1 MVDPII
7 TPAVVAAPAA
17 ASGLSATTVALGM
30 GGLAVG
36 GGLLWYIMREKAAQ
50 AARARHPYGV
60 EDPYAPAPGQRP
72 LQGGI
77 PGSAA
82 RPGGAQGRQ
91 GPSDVELGLG
101 VASASI
107 PLLGQFASALASAF
121 KGGSKK
127 PPQPGDPN
135 FMGPVRPAGSGLPQS
150 EIRWTPDLVDAR
162 QAAINE
168 GLTGLDY
175 QNRGLDEGWISNE
188 EYQRYMEQHGDTS
201 DAGGMLWTDEML
213 QARLAAQDEGLT
225 GLDYQNRGLDEGW
238 ISNEEYQRYMEQHA
252 DAYDYGYGPGVEPS
266 SEQEYGD
273 NTIRAWDDFSDV
285 TGDVSQADAEQ
296 YDRLAAGG
304 FAPTT
309 AEDGGG
315 FWDFLPW

>member
-188 EYQRYMEQHGDTS
+188 EYQRYMEQH
-201 DAGGMLWTDEML
+201 
-213 QARLAAQDEGLT
+213 
-225 GLDYQNRGLDEGW
+225 
-238 ISNEEYQRYMEQHA
+238 A